1 MTKELTPIDNIK
13 NTLLTK
19 LPQFITGDA
28 NKYINSVLLEIAKS
42 KSDPKK
48 DLSTCS
54 PTSILQAVKQ
64 AVDLGLEIDGRKH
77 GHLIKRNVNVGTKEK
92 PRWVAE
98 CQFQVGY
105 PGFIYSLKRE
115 VPDANIV
122 VNLVKDG
129 DLFTVKKYGDIEEY
143 THTVKDAFA
152 GQDKIVGGYCYLSFT
167 LGDRKIA
174 KVETMSKNE
183 IDKIKSCAITD
194 IIWNKWY
201 EEKAKIAILRRA
213 CKVIFAGLS
222 SERINKLLEHDNRD
236 YNLNQ
241 EVKQEPKIIND
252 LPKVDFDDD
261 SEDEIV
267 YTPEQLK
274 EIEEAEKERKAEEFK
289 RNKEGE

>member
-1 MTKELTPIDNIK
+1 MTKELMPIEKIGS
-13 NTLLTK
+13 LLKEK

-28 NKYINSVLLEIAKS
+28 TKYINSVLLEINKS
-42 KSDPKK
+42 KSDQKK
-48 DLSTCS
+48 DLSNCS
-54 PTSILQAVKQ
+54 PISILQAVKQ

-98 CQFQVGY
+98 CHFQVGY

-115 VPDANIV
+115 IPDANIV

-183 IDKIKSCAITD
+183 IDKIRNCAITD
-194 IIWNKWY
+194 IIWNQWY

-252 LPKVDFDDD
+252 LPKVDFDND

-274 EIEEAEKERKAEEFK
+274 EIEEAEKERKAEEF
-289 RNKEGE
+289 RRTKEGE